1 MMGLTCG
8 FGYVG
13 TYDEVEVEVEGEVR
27 NIIHY
32 LHFWYH

>member
-1 MMGLTCG
+1 MGLMCG
-8 FGYVG
+8 YGYMG
-13 TYDEVEVEVEGEVR
+13 NYDEVEVEVGGEVR